1 MMPVEEM
8 PTRQHPAQNRALAVL
23 LLLAGFFI
31 FTLVDAGSKRLTEEY
46 HTLEITFGR
55 AVFQALPLLLI
66 FAWRGLGIARSS
78 HPKLQALRGVAIYI
92 CTVLFVQGLSLLDLA
107 DCTALAYISPFV
119 VVLFSIWLLKEK
131 VDWQRWFAVAIG
143 FFGVLIV
150 LRPGMG
156 VFGPAALWP
165 LSEAVLWAFTLVIT
179 RMMPRDGALTT
190 LIWTSLIQLFL
201 AALFVP
207 IVWRSPD
214 LSDAPIFIVTG
225 LGNLLGQLLLIAA
238 FQRAPASML
247 APFSTIQIIFA
258 AIVGW
263 LVFQTFPDF
272 WTLVGTAVILAG
284 GLLVWWRETQISR

>member
-1 MMPVEEM
+1 MQAPSN
-8 PTRQHPAQNRALAVL
+8 QHPPQNPALAVF

-46 HTLEITFGR
+46 HTVEIAFGR
-55 AVFQALPLLLI
+55 AVFQALPLVLI
-66 FAWRGLGIARSS
+66 FAWQGFGAVRSH
-78 HPKLQALRGVAIYI
+78 HPRLPILRGVAIYI

-107 DCTALAYISPFV
+107 DCTALAYVSPFM

-131 VDWQRWFAVAIG
+131 VDWQRWLAVVIG
-143 FFGVLIV
+143 FLGVLIV

-156 VFGPAALWP
+156 VFGLAALWP
-165 LSEAVLWAFTLVIT
+165 LSEAGLWALALVIT

-190 LIWTSLIQLFL
+190 LIWTSAIQLFL
-201 AALFVP
+201 ATLFVP
-207 IVWRSPD
+207 LVWRSPD
-214 LSDAPIFIVTG
+214 WSDAPIFMATG
-225 LGNLLGQLLLIAA
+225 LGNLFGQLLLIAA

-272 WTLVGTAVILAG
+272 WTWVGTAAILAG
-284 GLLVWWRETQISR
+284 GLLVWWREKQAPQ

>member
-1 MMPVEEM
+1 MTQTP
-8 PTRQHPAQNRALAVL
+8 PNQHPAQNPALAVL

-31 FTLVDAGSKRLTEEY
+31 FTLVDAASKRLTEEY
-46 HTLEITFGR
+46 HTVEIAFGR

-66 FAWRGLGIARSS
+66 FAWRGFGIARSS
-78 HPKLQALRGVAIYI
+78 HPKLQILRGVAIYI
-92 CTVLFVQGLSLLDLA
+92 CTLLFVQGLSLLDLA
-107 DCTALAYISPFV
+107 DCTALAYVSPFM

-131 VDWQRWFAVAIG
+131 VDWQRWLAVAIG

-156 VFGPAALWP
+156 VFGLAALWP
-165 LSEAVLWAFTLVIT
+165 LSEAVLWALALVIT

-190 LIWTSLIQLFL
+190 LVWTSVIQLLL
-201 AALFVP
+201 ATLFVP
-207 IVWRSPD
+207 LVWRSPD
-214 LSDAPIFIVTG
+214 WSDAPIFVATG

-258 AIVGW
+258 AILGW

-272 WTLVGTAVILAG
+272 WTWVGTAAILAG
-284 GLLVWWRETQISR
+284 GLLVWWRETQIRK